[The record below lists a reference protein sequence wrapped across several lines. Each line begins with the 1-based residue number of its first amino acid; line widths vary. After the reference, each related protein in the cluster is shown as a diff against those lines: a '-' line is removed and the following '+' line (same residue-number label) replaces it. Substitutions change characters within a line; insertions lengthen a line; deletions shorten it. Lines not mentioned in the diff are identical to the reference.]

1 MKITMTVQQIV
12 PYAKYVTNGADSVY
26 TVNFFIEDKENLFI
40 KLNDVV
46 VSMNDYNY
54 LKDVNGIEFHTPL
67 LANQK
72 LEIFRKTKLERT
84 TNFESFNNTF
94 RPEALNNDLDK
105 IWLNLQE
112 QSHKVDQYDLDYT
125 YSVSTANQALK
136 EVKDAQARADD
147 AYELADLTNTEIR
160 PIPRGGTGADNVS
173 DARNNLDVHSKA
185 EVLALVQTG
194 GAGEVLSIESGGT
207 GGTTVEEARS
217 NLDVYSKSEVASRV
231 GLPIGNIRWFNGSRS
246 QIEDGEIALDGTTV
260 LKRAD
265 YPELWAYIQAYQHVI
280 TDAEWVATPLKR
292 SAFSSGDGSTTFRLA
307 DMNGKYTNS
316 LRSPVLRGDG
326 YYPSGI
332 ALGDAIRE
340 IEGHTNYMS
349 YVDTPETQFEGKPSL
364 SGAFYAGAVKGYTV
378 QGAVFANPNSGNS
391 QKPLAFKASLVVPTA
406 NENRPN
412 SIFGV
417 YVIKAM
423 GVTQAKPNEGQYPM
437 LTGGNTWAGSQSVQ
451 GNISTSGNVTV
462 SGKLEADLKPLLNAT
477 GEAPISA
484 IRSYVIGSAT
494 SAPTILRSM
503 NVASVTK
510 PASSQL
516 TVNFIKPMADT
527 NYIVLAYAKYTAAPN
542 EQIGGVTITKTVS
555 SCTINFRVPGNQSDN
570 APEYT
575 VVIL

>member
-94 RPEALNNDLDK
+94 RPEVLNKDLDK
-105 IWLNLQE
+105 IWLTLQE
-112 QSHKVDQYDLDYT
+112 QSSKVDQYDIDYEYAVRT
-125 YSVSTANQALK
+125 SSQALT

-160 PIPRGGTGADNVS
+160 PIPRGGTGANNAS

-207 GGTTVEEARS
+207 SGTTVEEARA

-349 YVDTPETQFEGKPSL
+349 YVDSPESQFEGKPSL

-378 QGAVFANPNSGNS
+378 QGAAWTNPNSGNS

-423 GVTQAKPNEGQYPM
+423 GVTQAKPNEGQYPT
-437 LTGGNTWAGSQSVQ
+437 LTGGNTWNGGQSM
-451 GNISTSGNVTV
+451 TDLTV
-462 SGKLEADLKPLLNAT
+462 SGGFNANIKPLLNAT
-477 GEAPISA
+477 GSLPIYA
-484 IRSYVIGSAT
+484 LRTWGVIKGT
-494 SAPTILRSM
+494 SNPASLVTGV
-503 NVASVTK
+503 NVASVIDDGIGQYRIVFSTPMPTLNYAILIGTTTYSEADK
-510 PASSQL
+510 GTYGAVRMNSK
-516 TVNFIKPMADT
+516 TVNGFSILCGAQSTAD
-527 NYIVLAYAKYTAAPN
+527 I
-542 EQIGGVTITKTVS
+542 
-555 SCTINFRVPGNQSDN
+555 
-570 APEYT
+570 PEISFG
-575 VVIL
+575 VILP

>member
-1 MKITMTVQQIV
+1 MTVQQIV

-94 RPEALNNDLDK
+94 RPEVLNKDLDK
-105 IWLNLQE
+105 IWLTLQE
-112 QSHKVDQYDLDYT
+112 QSSKVDQYDLDYEYAVRT
-125 YSVSTANQALK
+125 SSQALT

-160 PIPRGGTGADNVS
+160 PILRGGTGANNAS

-207 GGTTVEEARS
+207 GGTTVEEARA

-349 YVDTPETQFEGKPSL
+349 YVDSPESQFEGKPSL

-378 QGAVFANPNSGNS
+378 QGAAWANPNSGNS

-423 GVTQAKPNEGQYPM
+423 GVTQAKPNEGQYPT
-437 LTGGNTWAGSQSVQ
+437 LTGGNTWNGGQSM
-451 GNISTSGNVTV
+451 TDLTV
-462 SGKLEADLKPLLNAT
+462 SGDFNANIKPLLNAT
-477 GEAPISA
+477 GSLPIYA
-484 IRSYVIGSAT
+484 LRTWGVIKGT
-494 SAPTILRSM
+494 SNPASLVTGVNI
-503 NVASVTK
+503 ASVIDDGIGQYRIVFST
-510 PASSQL
+510 
-516 TVNFIKPMADT
+516 PMPTLNYAILIGTTTYSEADKGT
-527 NYIVLAYAKYTAAPN
+527 YGAVRMN
-542 EQIGGVTITKTVS
+542 TKTVNGFS
-555 SCTINFRVPGNQSDN
+555 ILCGAQYTADI
-570 APEYT
+570 PEISFG
-575 VVIL
+575 VILP

>member
-1 MKITMTVQQIV
+1 MTVQQIV

-46 VSMNDYNY
+46 VHANDYNY

-94 RPEALNNDLDK
+94 RPEVLNKDLDK
-105 IWLNLQE
+105 IWLTLQE
-112 QSHKVDQYDLDYT
+112 QSSKVDQYDIDYEYAVRT
-125 YSVSTANQALK
+125 SSQALT

-207 GGTTVEEARS
+207 SGTTVEEARA

-307 DMNGKYTNS
+307 DMNGKCTNS

-349 YVDTPETQFEGKPSL
+349 YVDSPESQFEGKPSL
-364 SGAFYAGAVKGYTV
+364 SGAFYAGAAKGYTV
-378 QGAVFANPNSGNS
+378 QGAAWTNPNSGNS

-423 GVTQAKPNEGQYPM
+423 GVTQAKPNEGQYPT
-437 LTGGNTWAGSQSVQ
+437 LTGGNTWNGGQSM
-451 GNISTSGNVTV
+451 TDLTV
-462 SGKLEADLKPLLNAT
+462 SGDFNANIKPLLNAT
-477 GEAPISA
+477 GSLPIYA
-484 IRSYVIGSAT
+484 LRTWGVIKGT
-494 SAPTILRSM
+494 SNPASLVTGVNI
-503 NVASVTK
+503 ASVIDDGIGQYRIVFST
-510 PASSQL
+510 
-516 TVNFIKPMADT
+516 PMPTLNYAILIGTTTYSEADKGT
-527 NYIVLAYAKYTAAPN
+527 YGAVRMN
-542 EQIGGVTITKTVS
+542 TKTVNGFS
-555 SCTINFRVPGNQSDN
+555 ILCGAQSTADI
-570 APEYT
+570 PEISFG
-575 VVIL
+575 VILP

>member
-26 TVNFFIEDKENLFI
+26 TVNFFIEDKKNLFI

-94 RPEALNNDLDK
+94 RPEVLNKDLDK
-105 IWLNLQE
+105 IWLTLQE
-112 QSHKVDQYDLDYT
+112 QSSKVDQYDLDYEYVVRT
-125 YSVSTANQALK
+125 SSQALT

-160 PIPRGGTGADNVS
+160 PIPRGGTGANNAS

-207 GGTTVEEARS
+207 GGTTVEEARA

-349 YVDTPETQFEGKPSL
+349 YVDSPESQFEGKPSL

-378 QGAVFANPNSGNS
+378 QGAAWTNPNSGNS

-423 GVTQAKPNEGQYPM
+423 GVTQAKPNEGQYPT
-437 LTGGNTWAGSQSVQ
+437 LTGGNTWNGGQSM
-451 GNISTSGNVTV
+451 TDLTV
-462 SGKLEADLKPLLNAT
+462 SGGFNANIKPLLNAT
-477 GEAPISA
+477 GSLPIYA
-484 IRSYVIGSAT
+484 LRTWGVIKGT
-494 SAPTILRSM
+494 SNPASLVTGV
-503 NVASVTK
+503 NVASVIDDGIGQYRIVFST
-510 PASSQL
+510 
-516 TVNFIKPMADT
+516 PMPTLNYAILIGTTTYSEADKGT
-527 NYIVLAYAKYTAAPN
+527 YGAVRMN
-542 EQIGGVTITKTVS
+542 TKTLNGFS
-555 SCTINFRVPGNQSDN
+555 ILCGAQSTADI
-570 APEYT
+570 PEISFG
-575 VVIL
+575 VILP